1 MMRSDGP
8 AQGTPGEA
16 RTIIP
21 LHDPTIGR
29 GHQGRPTVR
38 PFRSVRGPGHEWS
51 QWVLGGRHETGLAAI
66 EGPVGKRWAGYTGTP
81 GI

>member
-1 MMRSDGP
+1 MRSDGP

-21 LHDPTIGR
+21 HHDPTIKVGDTR
-29 GHQGRPTVR
+29 GGQLEGLSGPSGDQAT
-38 PFRSVRGPGHEWS
+38 SGLMGPG
-51 QWVLGGRHETGLAAI
+51 GRQETGLAAI
-66 EGPVGKRWAGYTGTP
+66 EGPVGKKWAGYTGTP